1 MRRSALARALQLCMI
16 WDLNGAKAGCCMRH
30 QQCLHASSSWAEIR
44 PDSCQRNGH
53 LPEHSGPTR
62 PSSHGGQLRSDTI
75 RTAGVPR
82 SWFHSQQEHQVVR
95 LCVTGSPRVP
105 DGSAQPPR
113 AVEPGHLGRP
123 QVKASQTR
131 GRHHRHGYDDEAA
144 VPPGRA
150 PSWCVPWCS
159 WGSTTRMLPD
169 AARTPQWGSVASK
182 AKDKPTDR
190 PLCVQRSAR
199 LRLPGSERS
208 TQTGS
213 R

>member
-1 MRRSALARALQLCMI
+1 M
-16 WDLNGAKAGCCMRH
+16 
-30 QQCLHASSSWAEIR
+30 HASSPTLAHIVIMGKVCGEIHAVEKKITHEPMKWA
-44 PDSCQRNGH
+44 PFCS
-53 LPEHSGPTR
+53 EHSGPTR
-62 PSSHGGQLRSDTI
+62 PSSHGGQLREAI

-82 SWFHSQQEHQVVR
+82 PWFHSQQEHQVER

-105 DGSAQPPR
+105 DGSPQPPR
-113 AVEPGHLGRP
+113 AVEPGHLRRP

-150 PSWCVPWCS
+150 PSWCVSWCS

-169 AARTPQWGSVASK
+169 AAGTPQWGSVASK